1 MAELKG
7 YKFRIYRSTSSS
19 GPYTKIAEI
28 TGNTF
33 EYDDENVVA
42 GQIYYYCLATVDTE
56 TGLESSW
63 TLPVSCVASGQLP
76 PSVPSGLTV
85 TDNNGLVALDWQD
98 SQAGDNLVSYYN
110 VWRSLNGTDYNI
122 IATTSESQYVD
133 FAVTPGQTYY
143 YYISAVDTEGL
154 ESDHCAPV
162 STTIAGV
169 IISAP
174 TDLQGLSGADAVKL
188 TWDEVTGASK
198 YRVFQNNV
206 LIGETTENY
215 FIYITTY
222 HGTATYTVRAVN
234 NFNQESEDSN
244 SVQVAS
250 TAPSATITFPSSSPY
265 NSSSPTIIVKG
276 TSQEDFSIE
285 YVELEVVSGSETHY
299 TKAAGAKNWQCPLT
313 LENASYTIRARAKSI
328 AGNVSS
334 WTSAITINVDA
345 PATVYKYAN
354 GSWVALSQASNVKV
368 HQELNKAAT
377 ASFTLP
383 TKELEMKD
391 RVSIRGSGVSF
402 IGRVLTRNNTESDFW
417 NYTCVDESYA
427 LQRIVVDILEDKSW
441 TVQGKVNDILKKL
454 FSILASEG
462 YVNFGIEASSVYNY
476 EVDPDTLKGK
486 TVWGIL
492 EQLSSITSDVFYF
505 DSKLGKLV
513 FKPKTPASSSLE
525 LVYGENISGWKYEE
539 HRENIINITDIRGK
553 ISDKELP
560 IKDITKNYLLGL
572 YPAEKWN
579 YDLYWQTLKKVGS
592 MGSYAPYGT
601 AFKIYSDL
609 YTQEYTTGFIGI
621 RIPLPSVPKSTINFA
636 VPVTKKGS
644 PPDLKV
650 YIFQV
655 PSSGTGGPQTPD
667 IRYPTK
673 EFTFA
678 SSSFTANTEKIIT
691 FSMDIDA
698 SNSSTP
704 NWLIIYFALPSNAEI
719 GDRDYYMLRWVTGG
733 WGITEGM
740 ISMFSINREST
751 GRPIVPV
758 VGGIINFSN
767 EIEYWTATSDSAYR
781 YPYEESQIV
790 LLGGKSL
797 ERSDLNYAFEEYWGI
812 LARFAGEF
820 LLELYYGDSV
830 VKNYITSN
838 RAASPGD
845 PSNFAGEALEYDEI
859 NSYMLLFTNSFA
871 DYVESGVSAEG
882 WTYLF
887 LKQSPPTGAKLTK
900 IKIIALSPYVHLTDF
915 KLIGKTGLE
924 VKKKITDI
932 DPTST
937 SIDDYGLCPDPDSGK
952 EREFSSK
959 DEMNEY
965 VNNLLLTNSKPL
977 VSLTIT
983 YPYVTVPS
991 LPSTMSLSIPE
1002 IQENP
1007 FTLKVIGC
1015 DWDLDN
1021 RTTDLI
1027 FEAAPLNYLVQ
1038 ALKSLQN
1045 KVGG

>member
-1 MAELKG
+1 MAELRG
-7 YKFRIYRSTSSS
+7 YKFRIYRSTNST

-98 SQAGDNLVSYYN
+98 SQAGDNPLSYYN

-143 YYISAVDTEGL
+143 YYISTVDTEGL

-162 STTIAGV
+162 STTVAGV

-174 TDLQGLSGADAVKL
+174 TNLQGISGADAVKL
-188 TWDEVTGASK
+188 TWDAVIGASK

-206 LIGETTENY
+206 LIGEATENY
-215 FIYITTY
+215 FIYITIN

-234 NFNQESEDSN
+234 SFNQESADSN

-265 NSSSPTIIVKG
+265 NSSSPTIIVRG

-285 YVELEVVSGSETHY
+285 YIELEVVSGSETHY

-328 AGNVSS
+328 AGNISS
-334 WTSAITINVDA
+334 WTSTITISVDA
-345 PATVYKYAN
+345 PATVYKYVN

-462 YVNFGIEASSVYNY
+462 YVNFGIEASSAYNY
-476 EVDPDTLKGK
+476 EIDSATLKGK
-486 TVWGIL
+486 TVWNIL

-539 HRENIINITDIRGK
+539 HRENIVNFVSLKGK

-560 IKDITKNYLLGL
+560 IKDVTKNYLLGI
-572 YPAEKWN
+572 YPNNNA
-579 YDLYWQTLKKVGS
+579 
-592 MGSYAPYGT
+592 GSY
-601 AFKIYSDL
+601 YSGDL
-609 YTQEYTTGFIGI
+609 EIFPIGSLGKPSDYSEGYI
-621 RIPLPSVPKSTINFA
+621 RIPLPAVPKSTINFLC
-636 VPVTKKGS
+636 PVKKRKTYNSG
-644 PPDLKV
+644 PEADLKIYV
-650 YIFQV
+650 YQV
-655 PSSGTGGPQTPD
+655 PSDTAGEPQKPD
-667 IRYPTK
+667 LDKPLK
-673 EFTFA
+673 EY
-678 SSSFTANTEKIIT
+678 T
-691 FSMDIDA
+691 FSSDTFTYDVEKVVQFSLDIDA
-698 SNSSTP
+698 N
-704 NWLIIYFALPSNAEI
+704 NVNYAQWLLFYFRLSKTE
-719 GDRDYYMLRWVTGG
+719 DRPKNRYLLRWVSGG
-733 WGITEGM
+733 WGYTEGM
-740 ISMFSINREST
+740 LKKFSMRTLYGN
-751 GRPIVPV
+751 PIVPV
-758 VGGIINFSN
+758 LGGTIAFSDKV
-767 EIEYWTATSDSAYR
+767 EYWQIGYWQGIPI
-781 YPYEESQIV
+781 YNFPYENSTV
-790 LLGGKSL
+790 LLGSI
-797 ERSDLNYAFEEYWGI
+797 ERSLSCYFDEYWGI
-812 LARFAGEF
+812 LTEFAGQAHLF
-820 LLELYYGDSV
+820 LYYDNNPDPIICNIDNWQDVGQNLGFDVVNPDVGSYIWLFSDS
-830 VKNYITSN
+830 SHWQ
-838 RAASPGD
+838 
-845 PSNFAGEALEYDEI
+845 
-859 NSYMLLFTNSFA
+859 A
-871 DYVESGVSAEG
+871 DYIEAGYMDSDTLGRP
-882 WTYLF
+882 LF
-887 LKQSPPTGAKLTK
+887 VNQSPPQNAKLTK
-900 IKIIALSPYVHLTDF
+900 IKIVAISPYVHFREIKLVGKSKLT
-915 KLIGKTGLE
+915 IS
-924 VKKKITDI
+924 KKITDI
-932 DPTST
+932 DPDST

-952 EREFSSK
+952 EKEFSSK